1 MTLICITLFLGI
13 SVFGVPFAVAG
24 SVYLGMKLGLLLTM
38 SVLQFGLQGGLV
50 GAGLL
55 FPQYLFYI
63 PSVFYLCD
71 QSYRQSMKIW
81 KNKGMITGSV
91 SRYFLQVIL
100 SGIFYL
106 LGMLTEVYCNPIV
119 LEWLLEKVGIF

>member
-1 MTLICITLFLGI
+1 MWDFCIWSTICSGRKRL
-13 SVFGVPFAVAG
+13 S
-24 SVYLGMKLGLLLTM
+24 LTM

>member
-1 MTLICITLFLGI
+1 
-13 SVFGVPFAVAG
+13 
-24 SVYLGMKLGLLLTM
+24 
-38 SVLQFGLQGGLV
+38 
-50 GAGLL
+50 
-55 FPQYLFYI
+55 
-63 PSVFYLCD
+63 
-71 QSYRQSMKIW
+71 
-81 KNKGMITGSV
+81 MITGSV

>member
-1 MTLICITLFLGI
+1 M
-13 SVFGVPFAVAG
+13 AG
-24 SVYLGMKLGLLLTM
+24 SIYLGMKLGLLLTM

-100 SGIFYL
+100 CGIFYL